1 MKLLFILPIVLFLDP
16 PLVYSPQVQTHFT
29 LIPVADGTWA
39 AIHKNPGGHAIC
51 NAGIIDLGDKTVVID
66 PFMNLDAA
74 EELKAAAIQLT
85 GREPGIIINT
95 HHHNDHI
102 RGNQLFPSASIVSTE
117 WTRQEIARAE
127 PKELQWEK
135 ENAAAIL
142 ASYKK
147 QIPVAKG
154 LAKKELPLWIDY
166 FEGMV
171 KSGPQIK
178 TTLPTMT
185 FRDSLWIHGTKR
197 SIQLAEFENGHT
209 KSDLAVFLPA
219 EGIVF
224 TGDLLFKDAHPWLS
238 DGNPLQLKKYL
249 DAWAGSSEWKVFIP
263 GHGAVGDRSTV
274 QSMSQYISDLQ
285 RIVLEQKIKGV
296 PDSVI
301 EATPLPEAYAEWMF
315 GSRFYAA
322 NLNYFCRQIK

>member
-1 MKLLFILPIVLFLDP
+1 MKFLFFLSIALITNPQILS
-16 PLVYSPQVQTHFT
+16 SPAEPTHFS
-29 LIPVADGTWA
+29 LIPVADGAWA

-51 NAGIIDLGDKTVVID
+51 NAGIIDLGDKTVIID

-74 EELKAAAIQLT
+74 AELKAAAQMLT
-85 GREPGIIINT
+85 GKEAGIIINT

-102 RGNQLFPSASIVSTE
+102 RGNQVFPSAAIISTE
-117 WTRQEIARAE
+117 WTRQEIAWAE

-135 ENAAAIL
+135 EHAAAIL
-142 ASYKK
+142 ASYQK
-147 QIPVAKG
+147 QLPTAKG

-171 KSGPQIK
+171 KSVPHIK

-209 KSDLAVFLPA
+209 KSDLAVFLPG

-238 DGNPLQLKKYL
+238 DGDPLVLKKYL
-249 DAWAGSSEWKVFIP
+249 DAWIENIEWKVFIP
-263 GHGAVGDRSTV
+263 GHGTVGDKSTV
-274 QSMSQYISDLQ
+274 QNMSNYISDLQ
-285 RIVLEQKIKGV
+285 QIVQKQKINGI

-301 EATPLPEAYAEWMF
+301 EATPLPEAYADWMF
-315 GSRFYAA
+315 GTRFYAA
-322 NLNYFCRQIK
+322 NLGYFCRQIK